1 MYFAGGRRMIG
12 TIIGVG
18 AIIVIGGIVG
28 AGIRIIRPVEKGLVE
43 RFGKY
48 TKTAEQGFHWII
60 PVIDTMRKVNVTEQM
75 VDVPPQTIQT
85 SDKLNMTVDAV
96 VYYKVKDVKAAEY
109 NVDGHQVQ
117 LTSLARTTLRAVMGK
132 LSLTQCIQ
140 NRNDINTQVEKVL
153 DKETD
158 TYGVEVL
165 RVEVQRI
172 EPPKDV
178 QDSMNNVVKAEQA
191 KIAAL
196 DFATAVE
203 TKADGERRAVIKE
216 ADGTKQSLILEAT
229 GRAEGIK
236 KVAEAT
242 AEKIKLVNESI
253 QKHFKGSAKEYK
265 ALETT
270 EKALE
275 KGTKYVIDSKSNIM
289 NVMSDVSGIPT
300 PIPIKDEKHK

>member
-1 MYFAGGRRMIG
+1 MIG
-12 TIIGVG
+12 TLIGIG
-18 AIIVIGGIVG
+18 AILVVGGIIG
-28 AGIRIIRPVEKGLVE
+28 AGIRIVRPVERGLIE

-48 TKTAEQGFHWII
+48 TRTSEQGFHWII
-60 PVIDTMRKVNVTEQM
+60 PVIDTMRKVNITEQM
-75 VDVPPQTIQT
+75 VDVPPQIIQT
-85 SDKLNMTVDAV
+85 SDKLNMTVDAM

-109 NVDGHQVQ
+109 NVDGHEVQ

-140 NRNDINTQVEKVL
+140 NRNDINTKVEGVL

-158 TYGVEVL
+158 AYGVEVL

-178 QDSMNNVVKAEQA
+178 QEAMNEVVKAEQT
-191 KIAAL
+191 KTAAL

-203 TKADGERRAVIKE
+203 TKADGERRAKIKE
-216 ADGTKQSLILEAT
+216 AGGVKQSLILEAE
-229 GRAEGIK
+229 GRAAGIK
-236 KVAEAT
+236 KVADAK
-242 AEKIKLVNESI
+242 AEEIKLVNESI
-253 QKHFKGSAKEYK
+253 QKHFKGTAREYK

-275 KGTKYVIDSKSNIM
+275 KGTKYVIDSKSNIT
-289 NVMSDVSGIPT
+289 NVMSEVSGIT
-300 PIPIKDEKHK
+300 PIKDEKSK

>member
-1 MYFAGGRRMIG
+1 MIG
-12 TIIGVG
+12 TIIGIVS
-18 AIIVIGGIVG
+18 ILVIGGIIA
-28 AGIRIIRPVEKGLVE
+28 AGIRIIRPIERGLVE

-48 TKTAEQGFHWII
+48 IRTIEQGFHWII
-60 PVIDTMRKVNVTEQM
+60 PIVDTTRTVNITEQM

-109 NVDGHQVQ
+109 NVDGHKVQ

-132 LSLTQCIQ
+132 LNLTQCIQ
-140 NRNDINTQVEKVL
+140 NRNDINLKVEEVL

-158 TYGVEVL
+158 AYGVEVL
-165 RVEVQRI
+165 RVEVQKI
-172 EPPKDV
+172 EPPQDV
-178 QDSMNNVVKAEQA
+178 QEAMNNVTKAEQA
-191 KIAAL
+191 KLAAL

-242 AEKIKLVNESI
+242 AEKIRLVNESI

-270 EKALE
+270 EKSLAH
-275 KGTKYVIDSKSNIM
+275 GTKYVIDSKSKIM
-289 NVMSDVSGIPT
+289 NVMTDVSGI
-300 PIPIKDEKHK
+300 PIPIKDEKTK

>member
-1 MYFAGGRRMIG
+1 MIG
-12 TIIGVG
+12 IIIGIVS
-18 AIIVIGGIVG
+18 ILVIGGIIA
-28 AGIRIIRPVEKGLVE
+28 AGIRIIRPIERGLVE

-48 TKTAEQGFHWII
+48 IRTIEQGLHWII
-60 PVIDTMRKVNVTEQM
+60 PIVDTTRTVNITEQM

-109 NVDGHQVQ
+109 NVDGHEVQ

-132 LSLTQCIQ
+132 MPLTDCIQ
-140 NRNDINTQVEKVL
+140 KRDQININVEEVL

-158 TYGVEVL
+158 AYGVEVL

-172 EPPKDV
+172 EPPQDV
-178 QDSMNNVVKAEQA
+178 QEAMNNVVKAEQA

-216 ADGTKQSLILEAT
+216 ANGTKQSLILEAT

-242 AEKIKLVNESI
+242 AEKIRLVNESI

-270 EKALE
+270 EKSLAH
-275 KGTKYVIDSKSNIM
+275 GTKYVIDSKSKIM
-289 NVMSDVSGIPT
+289 NVMTDVSGI
-300 PIPIKDEKHK
+300 PIPIKDEKTK

>member
-1 MYFAGGRRMIG
+1 MYFAGGIRMIG

-18 AIIVIGGIVG
+18 AIIVVGSIVA
-28 AGIRIIRPVEKGLVE
+28 AGIRVIRPVEKGLIE

-48 TKTAEQGFHWII
+48 IRTAEEGFHWII
-60 PVIDTMRKVNVTEQM
+60 PIIDTMRKVNITEQM
-75 VDVPPQTIQT
+75 VDIPPQTIQT

-96 VYYKVKDVKAAEY
+96 VYYKIKDVKAAEY
-109 NVDGHQVQ
+109 NVDGHEVQ
-117 LTSLARTTLRAVMGK
+117 LTSLARTTLRAVMGRM
-132 LSLTQCIQ
+132 SLTDCIQ
-140 NRNDINTQVEKVL
+140 KRDKINLDVEKVL

-158 TYGVEVL
+158 AYGVEVL

-172 EPPKDV
+172 EPPEDV
-178 QDSMNNVVKAEQA
+178 QEAMNNVVKAEQA
-191 KIAAL
+191 KISAL

-203 TKADGERRAVIKE
+203 TKADGERRAVIKQ

-242 AEKIKLVNESI
+242 AEKIKLINESI
-253 QKHFKGSAKEYK
+253 QKHFKGKAIEYK

-270 EKALE
+270 EKSLAN
-275 KGTKYVIDSKSNIM
+275 GTKYVIDSKSNIM
-289 NVMSDVSGIPT
+289 NVMSDVSGIP
-300 PIPIKDEKHK
+300 IPIKDEKHK